1 MPYLGPTLTHVDFT
15 AAEVE
20 LVQRQQ
26 QVDFVQVLG
35 QPHLDKNINGV
46 PRMGL
51 AICEG
56 VLGWALIMLQLL
68 AF

>member
-1 MPYLGPTLTHVDFT
+1 MSIS
-15 AAEVE
+15 
-20 LVQRQQ
+20 QQ
-26 QVDFVQVLG
+26 LRWSWCSANSIEVDFVQVLG

-56 VLGWALIMLQLL
+56 VLGWSLIMLQLL